1 MKIGKI
7 ISVEYDKFRV
17 RLFHST
23 RNSTVN
29 IDGKVYYFG
38 NIGSYLKTANSSGD
52 SIICEVTAVTDWVS
66 NEKKLYSSYNLDSS
80 REVIIKPVGTLTG
93 TEFMM
98 GIGIFP
104 SLYSDVEIVTY
115 DDLDHVLSLKEKAE
129 NKGIHNS
136 ISIGQSKSLINY
148 NINLDINKLFNIHT
162 AVLGNSGSGKSNTI
176 AHILQEVY
184 RKRNNRNHPK

>member
-38 NIGSYLKTANSSGD
+38 NIGSYLKTSNSSGD
-52 SIICEVTAVTDWVS
+52 YIVCEVVAVTDWIS
-66 NEKKLYSSYNLDSS
+66 KDAQTYSDFDLDSS
-80 REVIIKPVGTLTG
+80 REVIIKPMGTLDG
-93 TEFMM
+93 NKFIM
-98 GIGIFP
+98 GVGIFP

-115 DDLDHVLSLKEKAE
+115 QDLDIILSPDNTEPTD
-129 NKGIHNS
+129 GVHTQ
-136 ISIGQSKSLINY
+136 ISIGYSKSLIN
-148 NINLDINKLFNIHT
+148 
-162 AVLGNSGSGKSNTI
+162 S
-176 AHILQEVY
+176 IL
-184 RKRNNRNHPK
+184 R

>member
-52 SIICEVTAVTDWVS
+52 SILCEVTAVTDWI
-66 NEKKLYSSYNLDSS
+66 NTEKSSYSNYDLDSS
-80 REVIIKPVGTLTG
+80 REVIIKPIGTLTG
-93 TEFMM
+93 MDFKM
-98 GIGIFP
+98 GVGIFP
-104 SLYSDVEIVTY
+104 LYIVM
-115 DDLDHVLSLKEKAE
+115 LRL
-129 NKGIHNS
+129 
-136 ISIGQSKSLINY
+136 
-148 NINLDINKLFNIHT
+148 
-162 AVLGNSGSGKSNTI
+162 
-176 AHILQEVY
+176 
-184 RKRNNRNHPK
+184 

>member
-52 SIICEVTAVTDWVS
+52 SILCEVTAVTDWINTEKNSYS
-66 NEKKLYSSYNLDSS
+66 NYDLDSS
-80 REVIIKPVGTLTG
+80 REVIIKPIGTLVG
-93 TEFMM
+93 KDFKM
-98 GIGIFP
+98 GVGIFP

-115 DDLDHVLSLKEKAE
+115 DDLDNVLSLAE
-129 NKGIHNS
+129 VKSQNGIHTS
-136 ISIGQSKSLINY
+136 INIGQSK
-148 NINLDINKLFNIHT
+148 
-162 AVLGNSGSGKSNTI
+162 V
-176 AHILQEVY
+176 
-184 RKRNNRNHPK
+184 